1 MTNDSKIIISAR
13 NTFLD
18 RGILAD
24 SIFHTAD
31 LACQAIAKAE
41 NDFKGFVY
49 YDATNDEGL
58 AHFYSNIEEIGQN
71 NTFELLEN
79 EYLLVRD
86 KTGEVV
92 DKYRYNNGH
101 LTRLKFCSVESKL
114 FGKITPKDQDVYQ
127 HIALDSL
134 MHNKI
139 TVLKGPAGSGKSYLS
154 FGFMFD
160 QLEKGIID
168 KIIIFCNTIATKGS
182 AKLGYYPGSR
192 TEKLLDSQIG
202 NLLSSKLGDR
212 AMVERLIDDG
222 DLVLLPMSD
231 IRGYD
236 TSGMNAAVY
245 ISEAQNLDIELM
257 KLALQRIGE
266 DGICILDGDSNAQVD
281 SSLYAGSNNG
291 MRRVSEVFR
300 NHDFYGEVE
309 LQNIHRS
316 KIAELAQLM

>member
-1 MTNDSKIIISAR
+1 MEKFIFYDTCSLLSGLKTIFENDVPFFISSITLSELEGIKTSGTKDEGTKYQARKLLHKLAENRDKYEIILYNSLFDQDIKDFNLPMTNDSKIIISAR

-31 LACQAIAKAE
+31 LACQAIAKAVGLNVEFIDPDNQVE

-134 MHNKI
+134 MQNKI

-168 KIIIFCNTIATKGS
+168 KIIIFCNTVATKGS
-182 AKLGYYPGSR
+182 AKLGSIMG
-192 TEKLLDSQIG
+192 
-202 NLLSSKLGDR
+202 
-212 AMVERLIDDG
+212 
-222 DLVLLPMSD
+222 
-231 IRGYD
+231 
-236 TSGMNAAVY
+236 
-245 ISEAQNLDIELM
+245 
-257 KLALQRIGE
+257 
-266 DGICILDGDSNAQVD
+266 
-281 SSLYAGSNNG
+281 
-291 MRRVSEVFR
+291 
-300 NHDFYGEVE
+300 
-309 LQNIHRS
+309 
-316 KIAELAQLM
+316 